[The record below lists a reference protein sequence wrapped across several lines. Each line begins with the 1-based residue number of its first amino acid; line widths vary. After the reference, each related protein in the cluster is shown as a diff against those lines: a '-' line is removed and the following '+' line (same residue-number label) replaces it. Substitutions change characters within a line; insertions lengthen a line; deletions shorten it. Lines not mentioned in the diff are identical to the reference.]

1 MFSTL
6 IDKLQRRE
14 DLGTDEAAAA
24 MAEIMDGRA
33 TSAQIAGFL
42 IALANAN
49 LHLTARRHAAED
61 RGVGTLGEDLP
72 VSTAPIFRA

>member
-1 MFSTL
+1 V
-6 IDKLQRRE
+6 RE
-14 DLGTDEAAAA
+14 APAAN
-24 MAEIMDGRA
+24 
-33 TSAQIAGFL
+33 GFL